1 MRRVSTAVLPEPAA
15 AETARALPRAS
26 IAAFW
31 LGVQLILAI
40 IASCKQSIL
49 YYYIFIFGLC
59 QQHFS

>member
-1 MRRVSTAVLPEPAA
+1 MYNDWF
-15 AETARALPRAS
+15 S
-26 IAAFW
+26 IGPITVHGYGAMIAIGILAAFW

-49 YYYIFIFGLC
+49 YYYIFIVGLC